1 MSNMRLLQ
9 SLNRGLETLD
19 YLATQVEPSRLTDI
33 AAHLDVDKSNASHLL
48 RTLVAAGY
56 AEQTDGRRYRAT
68 SKVLPKRGHDLE
80 EIIACREALH
90 QTLVELVDK
99 TGECAHMAVLVGT
112 RVWYVDKITSPL
124 PLKVDHPIG
133 SLAPLHCTALGK
145 AFLAFGNAPDA
156 GLLEPFTPKT
166 ITKRQAL
173 ASEIEATRRRG
184 YAQDDEEFSPG
195 IRCAA
200 VPVHTG
206 AGEMIAAIG
215 ISGPT
220 ARISLERLDEL
231 GSLVRDHLAATCT
244 WSKT

>member
-1 MSNMRLLQ
+1 MRLLQ
-9 SLNRGLETLD
+9 SLNRGLEALD
-19 YLATQVEPSRLTDI
+19 YLTAQTEPARLTDI

-56 AEQTDGRRYRAT
+56 ATQTENRRYRA
-68 SKVLPKRGHDLE
+68 SAKLQPRRSHDRE
-80 EIIACREALH
+80 EIIACRESLH
-90 QTLVELVDK
+90 QTLIDLVDL

-112 RVWYVDKITSPL
+112 RVWYVDKIASPL

-145 AFLAFGNAPDA
+145 AFLAFGNARET
-156 GLLEPFTPKT
+156 GELTSFTPRT
-166 ITKRQAL
+166 ITRTAVL
-173 ASEIEATRRRG
+173 EAEIEASRRRG
-184 YAQDDEEFSPG
+184 YAQDDEEFSSG

-200 VPVHTG
+200 VPVY
-206 AGEMIAAIG
+206 AGEKDMIAAIG

-220 ARISLERLDEL
+220 ARISTERLGEL
-231 GSLVRDHLAATCT
+231 GTIVRERAAAISN